1 VSLTRPNNY
10 TEDLHRFPLRSYGM
24 GLRMYLFGFALVRWD
39 YAIPLDRPNR
49 KGYWTWTLG
58 PSF

>member
-1 VSLTRPNNY
+1 
-10 TEDLHRFPLRSYGM
+10 M
-24 GLRMYLFGFALVRWD
+24 GLLMNLFGFALVRWD

-49 KGYWTWTLG
+49 KGYWIWTLG